1 MATVLRPENVATIY
15 LVWGLLYKGVKLM
28 NKKLDANQ
36 DATIEAINTKLSTL
50 EKNQKDSI
58 EALQKEVLRL
68 QILDGIDSNRLSTSE
83 VLFFFDRYKALGGN
97 SFVEERVKQYVKGEC
112 NANGI
117 CKASDG
123 HSSDLYRTSTN
134 HSTNR

>member
-1 MATVLRPENVATIY
+1 MAMILRPENVATIT

-50 EKNQKDSI
+50 EKNQKESI
-58 EALQKEVLRL
+58 ETLQKDLLRL

-97 SFVEERVKQYVKGEC
+97 SFVDERVKQYVKGE
-112 NANGI
+112 
-117 CKASDG
+117 
-123 HSSDLYRTSTN
+123 
-134 HSTNR
+134 

>member
-1 MATVLRPENVATIY
+1 MLLRPENVATLA
-15 LVWGLLYKGVKLM
+15 LVGGLLYKGVKLV

-58 EALQKEVLRL
+58 ETLQKDVLRL
-68 QILDGIDSNRLSTSE
+68 QILDGINSNRLSTSE

-97 SFVEERVKQYVKGEC
+97 SFVEERVKQYVKGE
-112 NANGI
+112 
-117 CKASDG
+117 
-123 HSSDLYRTSTN
+123 
-134 HSTNR
+134 

>member
-1 MATVLRPENVATIY
+1 MVSIEELIKEAGQFVAMILRPENVATIT

-36 DATIEAINTKLSTL
+36 DATIEAINTKLDTL

-58 EALQKEVLRL
+58 ETLQKDVLRL

-97 SFVEERVKQYVKGEC
+97 SFVDERVKQYVKGE
-112 NANGI
+112 
-117 CKASDG
+117 
-123 HSSDLYRTSTN
+123 
-134 HSTNR
+134 

>member
-1 MATVLRPENVATIY
+1 MVSIEELIKEAGQFVAMILRPENVATIT

-50 EKNQKDSI
+50 EKNQKESI
-58 EALQKEVLRL
+58 ETLQKDVLRL

-97 SFVEERVKQYVKGEC
+97 SFVDERVKQYVKGE
-112 NANGI
+112 
-117 CKASDG
+117 
-123 HSSDLYRTSTN
+123 
-134 HSTNR
+134 

>member
-1 MATVLRPENVATIY
+1 MAMILRPENVATIA

-36 DATIEAINTKLSTL
+36 DATIEAINAKLNSL

-58 EALQKEVLRL
+58 EALQKEILRL

-97 SFVEERVKQYVKGEC
+97 SFVEERVKQYVKGE
-112 NANGI
+112 
-117 CKASDG
+117 
-123 HSSDLYRTSTN
+123 
-134 HSTNR
+134 

>member
-1 MATVLRPENVATIY
+1 MATALRPENVATIA
-15 LVWGLLYKGVKLM
+15 LVWGLLYKGIKLM

-36 DATIEAINTKLSTL
+36 DATIEAINTKLDTL

-58 EALQKEVLRL
+58 ETLQKDVLRL

-97 SFVEERVKQYVKGEC
+97 SFVDERVKQYVKGE
-112 NANGI
+112 
-117 CKASDG
+117 
-123 HSSDLYRTSTN
+123 
-134 HSTNR
+134 

>member
-1 MATVLRPENVATIY
+1 MPIILRPENVGTIA

-58 EALQKEVLRL
+58 EALQKEILRL

-97 SFVEERVKQYVKGEC
+97 SFVEERVKQYVKGE
-112 NANGI
+112 
-117 CKASDG
+117 
-123 HSSDLYRTSTN
+123 
-134 HSTNR
+134 

>member
-1 MATVLRPENVATIY
+1 MVSIEELIKEAGQFVAMILRPENVATIT

-36 DATIEAINTKLSTL
+36 DATIEAINTKLDTL

-58 EALQKEVLRL
+58 ETLQKDVLRL

-97 SFVEERVKQYVKGEC
+97 SFVDERVKKYVKGE
-112 NANGI
+112 
-117 CKASDG
+117 
-123 HSSDLYRTSTN
+123 
-134 HSTNR
+134 

>member
-1 MATVLRPENVATIY
+1 MAMILRPENVATIT

-50 EKNQKDSI
+50 EKNKKESIETLQKD
-58 EALQKEVLRL
+58 VLRL

-97 SFVEERVKQYVKGEC
+97 SFVDERVKQYVKGE
-112 NANGI
+112 
-117 CKASDG
+117 
-123 HSSDLYRTSTN
+123 
-134 HSTNR
+134 

>member
-1 MATVLRPENVATIY
+1 MAMILRPENVATIA

-28 NKKLDANQ
+28 NKKLDTNQ

-50 EKNQKDSI
+50 EKNQKESI
-58 EALQKEVLRL
+58 ETLQKDVLRL

-97 SFVEERVKQYVKGEC
+97 SFVDERVKQYVKGE
-112 NANGI
+112 
-117 CKASDG
+117 
-123 HSSDLYRTSTN
+123 
-134 HSTNR
+134 

>member
-1 MATVLRPENVATIY
+1 MAMILRPENVATIT
-15 LVWGLLYKGVKLM
+15 LVWGLLYKGIKLM

-36 DATIEAINTKLSTL
+36 DATIEAINTKLDTL

-58 EALQKEVLRL
+58 ETLQKDVLRL

-97 SFVEERVKQYVKGEC
+97 SFVDERVKQYVKGE
-112 NANGI
+112 
-117 CKASDG
+117 
-123 HSSDLYRTSTN
+123 
-134 HSTNR
+134 

>member
-1 MATVLRPENVATIY
+1 MVSIEELIEIVGRLVATALRPENVATIA
-15 LVWGLLYKGVKLM
+15 LVWGLLYKGVKLV

-36 DATIEAINTKLSTL
+36 DATIVAINTKLNTL

-58 EALQKEVLRL
+58 ETLQKDVLRL

-97 SFVEERVKQYVKGEC
+97 SFVDERVKQYVKGE
-112 NANGI
+112 
-117 CKASDG
+117 
-123 HSSDLYRTSTN
+123 
-134 HSTNR
+134 

>member
-1 MATVLRPENVATIY
+1 MAMILRPENVATIT

-50 EKNQKDSI
+50 EKNQKESI
-58 EALQKEVLRL
+58 ETLQKDVLRL

-97 SFVEERVKQYVKGEC
+97 SFVDERVKQYVKGE
-112 NANGI
+112 
-117 CKASDG
+117 
-123 HSSDLYRTSTN
+123 
-134 HSTNR
+134 